1 MSGCSSRSQAS
12 TTEAKASLISNRS
25 IWSSLS
31 PAFLSTR
38 WVAGIGPVSM
48 MVGSTPARAVAT
60 MRARGLSPR
69 ALARA
74 SDMISS
80 AAAPSEICEELAA
93 VTTPSGL
100 NDGASA
106 AIFSRF
112 TGTRTPSSVSN
123 TLPSASVSGAIS
135 RLKRPSAIA
144 RPARSWLWAANSSSS
159 SRLMP
164 HCSATISAESPCG
177 MML

>member
-1 MSGCSSRSQAS
+1 M
-12 TTEAKASLISNRS
+12 
-25 IWSSLS
+25 
-31 PAFLSTR
+31 
-38 WVAGIGPVSM
+38 
-48 MVGSTPARAVAT
+48 ARV
-60 MRARGLSPR
+60 
-69 ALARA
+69 

-100 NDGASA
+100 KDGARA

-135 RLKRPSAIA
+135 RLKRPSAMA

-164 HCSATISAESPCG
+164 HCSAIISAESPCG
-177 MML
+177 TML

>member
-1 MSGCSSRSQAS
+1 
-12 TTEAKASLISNRS
+12 
-25 IWSSLS
+25 
-31 PAFLSTR
+31 
-38 WVAGIGPVSM
+38 
-48 MVGSTPARAVAT
+48 
-60 MRARGLSPR
+60 MRARGVSPR

-74 SDMISS
+74 SDMIRS

-100 NDGASA
+100 KDGASA

-123 TLPSASVSGAIS
+123 TLPSGSVSGAIS

-144 RPARSWLWAANSSSS
+144 RPGLLVALRRRTRRAPRA
-159 SRLMP
+159 
-164 HCSATISAESPCG
+164 
-177 MML
+177 